1 MSLRLFTALPIP
13 PEIIDHLT
21 CLRIGVPGANWRH
34 SNAMHLTL
42 RFFGNV
48 SDDTIEALDHE
59 LASIHFK
66 PFNLIIKGVGHFGRN
81 EPRALWAGI
90 ETAESLL
97 LLAKS
102 CERAARRAGLDIE
115 RRAYIPHVTLAY
127 LGETPL
133 DHVLEFE
140 RHRAAYQSPSW
151 VADRF
156 YLYSSWK
163 GGRGE
168 HPYRIE
174 AEYPLN

>member
-13 PEIIDHLT
+13 PEIVDHLT
-21 CLRIGVPGANWRH
+21 GLQAGVPSANWRH

-48 SDDTIEALDHE
+48 NDDTAEALDHE
-59 LASIHFK
+59 LANIRCK
-66 PFNLIIKGVGHFGRN
+66 PFDLTVKGVGHFGRD

-90 ETAESLL
+90 ETTDSLL
-97 LLAKS
+97 FLAKS
-102 CERAARRAGLDIE
+102 CERAGRRVGLEIE

-127 LGETPL
+127 LSATPL

-140 RHRAAYQSPSW
+140 RRHAANQSPSW
-151 VADRF
+151 IADRF
-156 YLYSSWK
+156 YLYSSWH

-174 AEYPLN
+174 AEYPLI

>member
-13 PEIIDHLT
+13 PEIVDHLT
-21 CLRIGVPGANWRH
+21 GLQAGVPSANWRH

-48 SDDTIEALDHE
+48 CGDTAEALDHE
-59 LASIHFK
+59 LANINCK
-66 PFNLIIKGVGHFGRN
+66 PFDLSIKGVGHFGRD